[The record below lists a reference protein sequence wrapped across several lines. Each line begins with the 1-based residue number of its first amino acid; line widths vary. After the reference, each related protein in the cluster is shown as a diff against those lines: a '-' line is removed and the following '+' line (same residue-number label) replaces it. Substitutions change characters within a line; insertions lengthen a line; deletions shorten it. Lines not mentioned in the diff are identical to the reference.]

1 MQRKYQLPLGY
12 LARVLLWSNG
22 ELPTDETTEREVSQ
36 MLNLLRAK
44 LRAVEVQLIETA
56 AVRRAR
62 QQNGACPQESSED
75 GLDETDEDQGK
86 LPWEA

>member
-22 ELPTDETTEREVSQ
+22 ELATDETVESEIQTMVS
-36 MLNLLRAK
+36 LLRAK
-44 LRAVEVQLIETA
+44 LNAVERQLIETA

-62 QQNGACPQESSED
+62 SESSEPRREERD
-75 GLDETDEDQGK
+75 GLEATNQEK